1 MTKNKIKKS
10 LSLIA
15 VSAATALSLVGMS
28 ITPSTFVSAGQQLGQ
43 TDFENG
49 VGLPWHVCESAPGKM
64 EFEISGGV
72 YKITIVNPG
81 GASKGGEDRWDC
93 QFRHRG
99 LTIVSGNTY
108 KVSFEITASN
118 DCTYYTKIGDMAE
131 PFAEDWHGEPDPS
144 QHEAF
149 WNVQQL
155 QANQTKKVEGTFTAN
170 RTAEVEWAFHIGGDT
185 VPEGTVF
192 TFDNMSLE
200 CTTSDEYDYQPEEEW
215 VRSDILTNQLG
226 YFPQMNKKATLLSDS
241 TSPVKFELKDSG
253 GQTVYEGE
261 SEPKGLDA
269 DSIDNVHELDFSDYD
284 QQGTYYI
291 EAEDG
296 AKSREFQIGNGEMYS
311 YMLYDSLNYFY
322 QNRSGID
329 IESQYIISGDSS
341 SLARAA
347 GHLFNCCNIGRM
359 PCCSCQRSRFS
370 EPSHIDFAL
379 SIVKYHHLQHICRDL
394 RHHTSL
400 RSRPEFRCCRNNPM
414 SVQLLQHRTDALLLV
429 PEKNCLRKMQTVIL
443 IFLMKQDMRWNG
455 CSK

>member
-322 QNRSGID
+322 HPVQRSGTR
-329 IESQYIISGDSS
+329 Y
-341 SLARAA
+341 
-347 GHLFNCCNIGRM
+347 N
-359 PCCSCQRSRFS
+359 RSRFQHS
-370 EPSHIDFAL
+370 PRIDCSVSGPLTCTLFWETCSHFRGW
-379 SIVKYHHLQHICRDL
+379 SNYCRYHTSYHHEVL
-394 RHHTSL
+394 RERVCNYIN
-400 RSRPEFRCCRNNPM
+400 RSRDSGRFKRTVFSHFLLYNINPLNN
-414 SVQLLQHRTDALLLV
+414 
-429 PEKNCLRKMQTVIL
+429 I
-443 IFLMKQDMRWNG
+443 
-455 CSK
+455 